1 MTAFLGPRMIH
12 YHRYNH
18 DVTTNQI
25 TVHIV
30 IIVGVAII
38 VAIVVVVAMGVTV
51 TSVKSDTPPTLHS
64 PSATETINR
73 TTSSTPPGVAV
84 IKSQFNE
91 GAVFLAALNMGTG
104 GQGGTRNHM
113 TRIAVASQRARL
125 GLIYWNFSCPTRW
138 SSSAVMTHRYC
149 N

>member
-1 MTAFLGPRMIH
+1 MIH

-18 DVTTNQI
+18 DVTTNQV

-30 IIVGVAII
+30 IIVGVAMAII

-51 TSVKSDTPPTLHS
+51 TAVKSDTPPTLHS

-84 IKSQFNE
+84 IKSLFSE

-113 TRIAVASQRARL
+113 TRIAVASERARL
-125 GLIYWNFSCPTRW
+125 GLIYRNFSCPTRW
-138 SSSAVMTHRYC
+138 SSSAVMTHRYATRY
-149 N
+149 NPP

>member
-1 MTAFLGPRMIH
+1 MIH

-18 DVTTNQI
+18 DVTTNQV

-30 IIVGVAII
+30 IIVGVAMAII

-51 TSVKSDTPPTLHS
+51 TAVKSDTPPTLHS
-64 PSATETINR
+64 PSATETMNR

-84 IKSQFNE
+84 IKSLFNE
-91 GAVFLAALNMGTG
+91 GAAFAALNMGTG

-113 TRIAVASQRARL
+113 TRIAVASERARL
-125 GLIYWNFSCPTRW
+125 GESIGISHAPLDGAP
-138 SSSAVMTHRYC
+138 AQL
-149 N
+149 